1 VRATTVKRGFGIGFL
16 KISGEK
22 LSSQPELVDP
32 FKLELKNKIQ
42 ELNLTL
48 DQLYNADE
56 TGLYWKLLPDRTF
69 VSLTEKTGM
78 GRFDAAVSPRPIRRQ
93 PFPHG
98 DVSPPFESHHSCHD
112 RFNIYRVCN
121 PHF

>member
-1 VRATTVKRGFGIGFL
+1 MRATTVKRGFGIGFL

-22 LSSQPELVDP
+22 LSSQPELVEP

-42 ELNLTL
+42 ELDLTL

-78 GRFDAAVSPRPIRRQ
+78 GRFAAAVSPRPIRRHLNLITAVMIDSI
-93 PFPHG
+93 FTEYATHISRNLNFIL
-98 DVSPPFESHHSCHD
+98 DH
-112 RFNIYRVCN
+112 
-121 PHF
+121 